1 MRAALISNYSLN
13 RQHTI
18 QIQMLKVCIKLHSDN
33 DTQNFY
39 LKHYQGLEYLNM
51 AIAQVTDNPTIAGG
65 PSIHQQAKQQLH
77 DYIRTYIQ
85 PLIQTG
91 KQMNLNDI
99 LHHVTIRRPK
109 LVQQLGNQQVHHMLS
124 NLIEVNQL
132 LSFIS

>member
-1 MRAALISNYSLN
+1 
-13 RQHTI
+13 
-18 QIQMLKVCIKLHSDN
+18 MLKVCIKLHSDN
-33 DTQNFY
+33 DTQNFD

-51 AIAQVTDNPTIAGG
+51 AIAQVTDIPLLL

-85 PLIQTG
+85 PLIRTG